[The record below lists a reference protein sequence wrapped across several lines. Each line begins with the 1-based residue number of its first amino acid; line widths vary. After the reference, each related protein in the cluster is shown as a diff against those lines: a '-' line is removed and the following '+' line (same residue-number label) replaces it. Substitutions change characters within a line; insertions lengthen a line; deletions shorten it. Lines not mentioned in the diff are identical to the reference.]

1 MEHAVTNS
9 SLSSPLIMHPL
20 HNIIWQGLTTRQA
33 HFAESCG
40 EARRFPREVTLLSAF
55 LEPSDKGYESLA
67 ELVGRGGT
75 AALFLDEPYT
85 PRPGWELI
93 ADPPLLQMV
102 YANGGIAAPVP
113 GKQAAI
119 VELGQPDSPEMVEL
133 ATLTKPGPFA
143 SRTHELG
150 TYLGIRR
157 EAKLVAMA
165 GERLKLPGHT
175 EVSAVCTHPEHTG
188 RGYAGI
194 LMTEV
199 MRRIVTRGE
208 TPLLHVR
215 EDNVRAI
222 GLYESLGFRTRVRLH
237 LAVLRHI

>member
-1 MEHAVTNS
+1 
-9 SLSSPLIMHPL
+9 MHPL
-20 HNIIWQGLTTRQA
+20 HNIIWQGLTTRQV

-55 LEPSDKGYESLA
+55 QEPSDKGYESLA
-67 ELVGRGGT
+67 ELVGSGGT
-75 AALFLDEPYT
+75 AALFLDEPHQ

-93 ADPPLLQMV
+93 ADRPLLQMV
-102 YANGGIAAPVP
+102 FANGGIPAPVP
-113 GKQAAI
+113 GEHSAI

-133 ATLTKPGPFA
+133 ASLTKPGPFA

-150 TYLGIRR
+150 TYVGIRD
-157 EAKLVAMA
+157 ETKLVAMA

-188 RGYAGI
+188 HGYAAI

-199 MRRIVTRGE
+199 MRRIVARGE

-215 EDNVRAI
+215 EDNVRAFS
-222 GLYESLGFRTRVRLH
+222 LYERLGFRTRVRLH
-237 LAVLRHI
+237 LAVLRRL

>member
-1 MEHAVTNS
+1 
-9 SLSSPLIMHPL
+9 MHPL

-55 LEPSDKGYESLA
+55 QEPSDQGYESLA
-67 ELVGRGGT
+67 ELVGPGGT
-75 AALFLDEPYT
+75 AALFLDEPHR
-85 PRPGWELI
+85 PRRGWELI

-102 YANGGIAAPVP
+102 FASASIPAAP
-113 GKQAAI
+113 AEHSAI
-119 VELGQPDSPEMVEL
+119 VDLGQSDSPEMVEL

-157 EAKLVAMA
+157 DRKLVAMA

-194 LMTEV
+194 LMTEA
-199 MRRIVTRGE
+199 MRRILARGE

-222 GLYESLGFRTRVRLH
+222 SLYEHLGFRTRVRLH
-237 LAVLRHI
+237 LAVLRQI